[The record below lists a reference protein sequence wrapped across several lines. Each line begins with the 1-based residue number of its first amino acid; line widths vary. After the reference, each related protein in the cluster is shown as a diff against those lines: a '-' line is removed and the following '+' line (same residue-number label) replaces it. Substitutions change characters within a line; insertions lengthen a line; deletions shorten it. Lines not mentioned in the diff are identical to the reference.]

1 MSMSMSTRCP
11 NALPVL
17 HNSYTVTRVMEKPS
31 RVMGA
36 TDDSETGKNCTHLRS
51 AGILSM
57 FIEVQR
63 DKFGR
68 LYR

>member
-17 HNSYTVTRVMEKPS
+17 HNSYTVT